1 MLLLLHGILQSF
13 FGCLSARLEGLG
25 EREGREGQEQEAQ
38 IACIAHCLPLDVR
51 LKWPRCC
58 GPGSASG
65 GEGVASGRGTLM
77 ATAVKMPL
85 NCLNTLD
92 MCGTIAGVVL
102 VRLMAACHVFW
113 VANDDATTDANA
125 GNGMNKRSGACM

>member
-1 MLLLLHGILQSF
+1 
-13 FGCLSARLEGLG
+13 
-25 EREGREGQEQEAQ
+25 
-38 IACIAHCLPLDVR
+38 
-51 LKWPRCC
+51 
-58 GPGSASG
+58 
-65 GEGVASGRGTLM
+65 M

-125 GNGMNKRSGACM
+125 GNGMNKRSGACMQARMNE